1 MPKTLRAKKSAVHTK
16 KQKGGKHD
24 KHDKKPL
31 PPHDNIDVKTLE
43 DVAKLTEMIKDNVAT
58 LILVYADWCG
68 HCHTYKDDIWKKL
81 SALKG
86 RKIPMAQV
94 NEKVLAESPL
104 AGTKIDG
111 YPTNLLMGKDMKATM
126 NKDPDTG
133 EDTVSLP
140 NTRDFETM
148 AKLVSS
154 DPKKVLSE
162 SRPPS
167 STTLTPEAKE
177 IRDKAGEE
185 TVNMLESNVPLQD
198 TGNTV
203 ANPPNVDDD
212 LLGSEPS
219 DESSDRPSYKQA
231 MGGSLYASLLEATK
245 ELAAPVT
252 TIASKTRRRRTGEK
266 LSRKTHPK

>member
-1 MPKTLRAKKSAVHTK
+1 MPKTLRTKKSGLYTK
-16 KQKGGKHD
+16 KYKGVKHSS
-24 KHDKKPL
+24 KPL
-31 PPHDNIDVKTLE
+31 SPYDNIDVKTLE

-81 SALKG
+81 ASLKG

-111 YPTNLLMGKDMKATM
+111 YPTNLLMGRDMKATM

-133 EDTVSLP
+133 EETVSLP

-148 AKLVSS
+148 AKLVSA
-154 DPKKVLSE
+154 DPKRVPQ

-177 IRDKAGEE
+177 RRDKAGEE
-185 TVNMLESNVPLQD
+185 TVNVLESNVPLED

-203 ANPPNVDDD
+203 ANPPDVEDD
-212 LLGSEPS
+212 LLESEQTQQS
-219 DESSDRPSYKQA
+219 DNSRYKQA

-245 ELAAPVT
+245 ELVAPVHT
-252 TIASKTRRRRTGEK
+252 PSKTRRRRTGEK

>member
-1 MPKTLRAKKSAVHTK
+1 MPKSLRAKRSAVYTK
-16 KQKGGKHD
+16 KQKGGKHSS
-24 KHDKKPL
+24 KPL
-31 PPHDNIDVKTLE
+31 SPHDNIDVKTLE

-81 SALKG
+81 STLKG

-111 YPTNLLMGKDMKATM
+111 YPTNLLMGKDMKAAM

-140 NTRDFETM
+140 NTRDLETM

-177 IRDKAGEE
+177 IRDKAGEK
-185 TVNMLESNVPLQD
+185 TVDMLESNVPLED

-203 ANPPNVDDD
+203 ANPPNVEDD
-212 LLGSEPS
+212 LLESEPNRVE
-219 DESSDRPSYKQA
+219 ESSYKPA

-245 ELAAPVT
+245 ELVAPVHT
-252 TIASKTRRRRTGEK
+252 VASKTRRRRTGEK

>member
-1 MPKTLRAKKSAVHTK
+1 MPKTLRTK
-16 KQKGGKHD
+16 KTTVQTKKYKGVKHSS
-24 KHDKKPL
+24 KPL
-31 PPHDNIDVKTLE
+31 SPYDNIDVKTLE

-81 SALKG
+81 ASLKG

-111 YPTNLLMGKDMKATM
+111 YPTNLLMGRDMKATM

-133 EDTVSLP
+133 EETVSLP

-148 AKLVSS
+148 AKLVSA
-154 DPKKVLSE
+154 DPKKVPQ

-177 IRDKAGEE
+177 RRDKAGEE
-185 TVNMLESNVPLQD
+185 TVNMLESDVPLED

-203 ANPPNVDDD
+203 ANPPDVEDD
-212 LLGSEPS
+212 LLESEQPQQS
-219 DESSDRPSYKQA
+219 VKYKQA

-245 ELAAPVT
+245 ELVAPVHT
-252 TIASKTRRRRTGEK
+252 PSKTRRRRTGEK
-266 LSRKTHPK
+266 LSRKTQAK

>member
-1 MPKTLRAKKSAVHTK
+1 MPKTFRTKKSTVHTK
-16 KQKGGKHD
+16 KHRGFKD
-24 KHDKKPL
+24 SYKPL
-31 PPHDNIDVKTLE
+31 SPHDNIDVKTLE

-81 SALKG
+81 ASLKG

-111 YPTNLLMGKDMKATM
+111 YPTNLLMGKDMKAAM

-133 EDTVSLP
+133 EETVSLP
-140 NTRDFETM
+140 NTRDLETM

-154 DPKKVLSE
+154 DPKKVLPQ

-177 IRDKAGEE
+177 RRDKAGEE
-185 TVNMLESNVPLQD
+185 TVNMLESNVPLED

-203 ANPPNVDDD
+203 ANPPDVDDD
-212 LLGSEPS
+212 FIESEQAQPS
-219 DESSDRPSYKQA
+219 VKYKQA

-245 ELAAPVT
+245 ELVAPVVT
-252 TIASKTRRRRTGEK
+252 PSKTRRRRTGEK